1 MRILITGNRGFIGGT
16 ACGYFSDC
24 AEIETLDWG
33 ESLPDLTDVDW
44 VMHFG
49 GLSSTAE
56 RDVDRVMRQNYDYS
70 CWLLDQCLRSHTNL
84 QYSSSASIYGD
95 TTHFT
100 ESGPVDPRSAYAW
113 SKYLFERYAAKQTPA
128 AQALGLQIQGFR
140 YFNVYGAG
148 EDHKDQPSAWS
159 LFRRQARSGE
169 IRLFE
174 ADPEPARDMVPV
186 DRVMQ
191 VHHAFLDV
199 PESGVWNV
207 GTGRA
212 MTFRAVAERVAAE
225 TGAVIRTVPMPAHLR
240 AQYQYHTQADLTK
253 LLDTLSRYSVKSDV

>member
-1 MRILITGNRGFIGGT
+1 MRLLITGNRGFIGG
-16 ACGYFSDC
+16 AAQRYFGGW
-24 AEIETLDWG
+24 AEIQTLEWG
-33 ESLPDLTDVDW
+33 DPEPDLGGVDW
-44 VMHFG
+44 VLHFG
-49 GLSSTAE
+49 GLSSTAT

-70 CWLLDQCLRSHTNL
+70 CWLLDQCLRSGASL

-113 SKYLFERYAAKQTPA
+113 SKYLFERYAAKQVPA
-128 AQALGLQIQGFR
+128 AQAQGLQIQGFR
-140 YFNVYGAG
+140 YFNVYGDG

-159 LFRRQARSGE
+159 LFRRQARHGV
-169 IRLFE
+169 IQLFE

-186 DRVMQ
+186 QQ
-191 VHHAFLDV
+191 VLQTQHAFLDI

-212 MTFRAVAERVAAE
+212 TTFRAVAEAVAAE
-225 TGAVIRTVPMPAHLR
+225 TGAVIHTVPMPAHLR
-240 AQYQYHTQADLTK
+240 SQYQHYTQADLTR
-253 LLDTLSRYSVKSDV
+253 LHSTLARHRVKYHT